1 MTTTEV
7 TETAPNG
14 AEIMEQII
22 VKGDLSKLTPE
33 ERGQYYMTVCKSVGL
48 NPLTK
53 PFEYISL
60 NGKLTLYAL
69 RACTDQLRAIHGVS
83 VEEMTESERDGVFV
97 VTAKVKDKAGRTDIS
112 KGAVSIG
119 NLKGDALCNALMKCE
134 TKAKRRATLS
144 ICGLGFLDESEI
156 ETIPDSAK
164 AGPRDAT
171 PKREPPQAIA
181 ARPPADPKT
190 GAPLPPSHIPTGEK
204 PNWTAWGT
212 MLAAALKAGPPEQA
226 TAWMEKN
233 QTSLDACKEKAPKIH
248 RRLLEIATKRTTDTN
263 SKEAA

>member
-33 ERGQYYMTVCKSVGL
+33 ERGQYYMTVCKSLGL

-97 VTAKVKDKAGRTDIS
+97 VTAKVKDEAGRTDIS

-144 ICGLGFLDESEI
+144 VCGLGFLDESEI
-156 ETIPDSAK
+156 ETILDSAK

-171 PKREPPQAIA
+171 PKREPL
-181 ARPPADPKT
+181 PA
-190 GAPLPPSHIPTGEK
+190 SYIPTGEK

-233 QTSLDACKEKAPKIH
+233 QASLDACKEKAPKIH
-248 RRLLEIATKRTTDTN
+248 RRLLEIATKRTIDTN
-263 SKEAA
+263 SKEAV

>member
-1 MTTTEV
+1 
-7 TETAPNG
+7 
-14 AEIMEQII
+14 
-22 VKGDLSKLTPE
+22 
-33 ERGQYYMTVCKSVGL
+33 MTVCKSVGL

-53 PFEYISL
+53 PFEYILL

-144 ICGLGFLDESEI
+144 VCGLGFLDESEI

-164 AGPRDAT
+164 AGSRDAT
-171 PKREPPQAIA
+171 PKREPPKAAASVEPHAIQSRSPSARPSLAGTGIPCGIA

-190 GAPLPPSHIPTGEK
+190 GAPLPPSHIPAGEK

-212 MLAAALKAGPPEQA
+212 TLAAALKAGPPEQA

-233 QTSLDACKEKAPKIH
+233 QASLDACKEKAPKIH
-248 RRLLEIATKRTTDTN
+248 RRLLEIATKRTADTN